1 LFFYNVEVPDRKR
14 TVGAVGPLETPAR
27 GRLELLGVPALHIQS
42 RLLRPL
48 ERKTAGLLAYLTLE
62 GPTSRSKLA
71 GLLWPASSEATARNN
86 LAQALRRLKQAA
98 GAEKVWGGDV
108 LELQG
113 LLVDVAEFQVAHFS
127 GRHLEVVAYQAQL
140 LEGLDYDD
148 CPEFEDWLLVQRE
161 KLAEMRRAS
170 LGALAHDLEQAGQYR
185 EALVYAEGLL
195 ESDALSEVAYRQVMR
210 LLYLLGDR
218 SAALA
223 VFERCQAIL
232 LREMGV
238 APLPQTQELRQ
249 QIERGELLVPAIPAQ
264 RPEIPLAVLRPPR
277 LLGREAEW
285 ARMEAAWEKGQGLLI
300 AGAPGVGKSRLLQDF
315 LHSRG
320 PALLFE
326 GRPGDQGIPYA
337 TYSRLCRGVLEHFP
351 GLALPDWVRQELAR
365 LLPELGPAQP
375 PIQSRAEKLRFF
387 QASAELV
394 RLALAEGLGRLAVDD
409 LQFADMASLELL
421 HFVLSPYWGQPGALA
436 TVLAFRAGE
445 LPDWMAALLEQAIQG
460 GQAVQI
466 GLQPLDVL
474 AVQGLLASL
483 ELPSLQDDVPGW
495 AAALVR
501 HTGGNPFFLLE
512 TLRSLWESGGL
523 GQPRPGR
530 LPLSS
535 KISTL
540 IQARLE
546 RLSPEALRL
555 VRTAAVAGPD
565 FSPELAAAALQTT
578 PLALL
583 PPWAELEAA
592 QLLRG
597 NAFTHDL
604 LYEATRSGVPASI
617 KTYLHQQT
625 ARYLESV
632 QADPARIANHWLEGE
647 PSRAIPFLIQAAR
660 WAENAYQLL
669 EAAHFYQRA
678 IEIAERHG
686 DETQT
691 FDLLEALSGV
701 MGRYDTGS
709 QHEALIQRMLNIAR
723 TPEQQARAWLCEAI
737 RLGEHGFGAE
747 AEQAARKGLHHIQD
761 IDRPELHIR
770 MLDALA
776 QALFVQRKATD
787 LIAALDQL
795 RDIHQVRGDE
805 LQAAICTSRL
815 GIAYDQLE
823 RHREAL
829 AYYQAAGPVLE
840 RSENRLMRVGFH
852 HNRGVCL
859 AALGLAEAALEAQLQ
874 AGRLLEG
881 MQGVVGRLVHHCNN
895 LALRY
900 HDLERYRE
908 AHQALEQALQIV
920 PEEWGWT
927 RAFSEYQMARLHY
940 VWGAWALASDWL
952 GRALGQPDLP
962 RRDEATYRIL
972 GLLLA
977 HRRGEETGPWIK
989 KLNEL
994 FSGEQS
1000 QAYGRFLLAQSRVLP
1015 PKQALKSLQE
1025 ALKLAQ
1031 QNDWPALL
1039 AATHTLYAQ
1048 ALLQARRPH
1057 EALGHTQ
1064 SAMRL
1069 LQTYWPAGCSR
1080 LEVLWTHHRA
1090 QAAHHQSDNALLR
1103 QVLDHLL
1110 QVAENHVPPQ
1120 HRHGFLRQNSLSRE
1134 ILEAAQT
1141 AGIATS

>member
-1 LFFYNVEVPDRKR
+1 M
-14 TVGAVGPLETPAR
+14 
-27 GRLELLGVPALHIQS
+27 GVPTLHVQS
-42 RLLRPL
+42 SQLRPL

-62 GPTSRSKLA
+62 GPTNRSKLA

-98 GAEKVWGGDV
+98 GAEVVWGSDV

-113 LLVDVAEFQVAHFS
+113 LAVDVAELQVAHFA
-127 GRHLEVVAYQAQL
+127 GRHLEVVAHQAQL

-161 KLAEMRRAS
+161 RLAEMRRNS
-170 LGALAHDLEQAGQYR
+170 LGALADGLEQAGQYR
-185 EALVYAEGLL
+185 EALVYAEALL
-195 ESDALSEVAYRQVMR
+195 ESDVLSEVAHRQVMR

-223 VFERCQAIL
+223 AFERCRAIL

-238 APLPQTQELRQ
+238 APLPQTQELRH

-285 ARMEAAWEKGQGLLI
+285 ARMEAAWEKGQALLI

-337 TYSRLCRGVLEHFP
+337 TFSRFCLKILEHFP

-409 LQFADMASLELL
+409 LQFADMASLELM

-436 TVLAFRAGE
+436 TALAFRAGE
-445 LPDWMAALLEQAIQG
+445 LPDWMAALLEQAVQG
-460 GQAVQI
+460 GQAIQI
-466 GLQPLDVL
+466 SLQPLDAL
-474 AVQGLLASL
+474 AVQGLLVSL

-530 LPLSS
+530 LPVSS

-540 IQARLE
+540 IQQRLE
-546 RLSPEALRL
+546 RLSQSAQRL
-555 VRTAAVAGPD
+555 IRTAAVAGVD
-565 FSPELAAAALQTT
+565 FSPELAAYALETT
-578 PLALL
+578 RLELL
-583 PPWAELEAA
+583 EPWAELEAA

-604 LYEATRSGVPASI
+604 LYEATLSGVPASI
-617 KTYLHQQT
+617 KTHLHQQI
-625 ARYLESV
+625 ALYLESK
-632 QADPARIANHWLEGE
+632 QADPARIASHWLEGE
-647 PSRAIPFLIQAAR
+647 PGRALPFLIQAAR
-660 WAENAYQLL
+660 RAENAYQLL

-678 IEIAERHG
+678 IEIAERQG

-701 MGRYDTGS
+701 KVRYDTGS
-709 QHEALIQRMLNIAR
+709 QHEALIRRMLGLAH
-723 TPEQQARAWLCEAI
+723 TPEQQGRAWLREAI
-737 RLGEHGFGAE
+737 RLGEHGFGAD
-747 AEQAARKGLHHIQD
+747 AEQAARKGLEHIQD
-761 IDRPELHIR
+761 IDQPELRIR
-770 MLDALA
+770 LLDALA
-776 QALFVQRKATD
+776 QSLFVQRKTTD
-787 LIAALDQL
+787 LIAILQQL
-795 RDIHQVRGDE
+795 RDIHRARGDE

-829 AYYQAAGPVLE
+829 AYYQEAEPVLE

-881 MQGVVGRLVHHCNN
+881 MQGVVGRRVHHCNN

-900 HDLERYRE
+900 HDLERYSE
-908 AHQALEQALQIV
+908 AQQALEQALHIV
-920 PEEWGWT
+920 PEDWGWT
-927 RAFSEYQMARLHY
+927 RAFSEYQMARLY
-940 VWGAWALASDWL
+940 WIWGEWGLASEWL
-952 GRALGQPDLP
+952 GRALGEPDLP

-977 HRRGEETGPWIK
+977 HRRGEETDPWIK

-1000 QAYGRFLLAQSRVLP
+1000 QAYGRFLLAQARVLP
-1015 PKQALKSLQE
+1015 PKQALKSCQE
-1025 ALKLAQ
+1025 ALKLAR
-1031 QNDWPALL
+1031 QNDWSALQI
-1039 AATHTLYAQ
+1039 AAHTLYSQ
-1048 ALLQARRPH
+1048 VLLQVKRHP

-1064 SAMRL
+1064 KAMQL
-1069 LQTYWPAGCSR
+1069 LEHYWPAGCSR
-1080 LEVLWTHHRA
+1080 LEVLWTHYRA
-1090 QAAHHQSDNALLR
+1090 QAAQHQSDKALLR

-1110 QVAENHVPPQ
+1110 QIAENHVPPQ
-1120 HRHGFLRQNSLSRE
+1120 HRHGFLSQNPLSKG

>member
-1 LFFYNVEVPDRKR
+1 MQQPR
-14 TVGAVGPLETPAR
+14 
-27 GRLELLGVPALHIQS
+27 RLEKAKAGGANLLTGYLILLGVPELQLQQ

-48 ERKTAGLLAYLTLE
+48 ERKSAGLLAYLTLE
-62 GPTSRSKLA
+62 GPTSRSRLA
-71 GLLWPASSEATARNN
+71 GLLWPASSESTARNN
-86 LAQALRRLKQAA
+86 LAQALRRLKQAV
-98 GAEKVWGGDV
+98 GAEVVWGGDV

-113 LLVDVAEFQVAHFS
+113 LQVDVAEFQVAHFA
-127 GRHLEVVAYQAQL
+127 GRHPEVVAYQAQL

-148 CPEFEDWLLVQRE
+148 CPEFEDWLLLQRE

-170 LGALAHDLEQAGQYR
+170 LWALAHDLEQAGQYR
-185 EALVYAEGLL
+185 EALVYAEALL

-218 SAALA
+218 SAALT
-223 VFERCQAIL
+223 VFERCKAIL

-238 APLPQTQELRQ
+238 APLPQTQELRH

-285 ARMEAAWEKGQGLLI
+285 ARMEAVWEEGQALLI

-326 GRPGDQGIPYA
+326 ARPGDQDIPYA
-337 TYSRLCRGVLEHFP
+337 TFSRFCRKILEQFP
-351 GLALPDWVRQELAR
+351 GLLLPDWVRQELAR

-394 RLALAEGLGRLAVDD
+394 RLAVAEGLARLAVDD

-436 TVLAFRAGE
+436 TALAFRAGE
-445 LPDWMAALLEQAIQG
+445 LPEWVQALLEQAIQG

-466 GLQPLDVL
+466 SLQPLDAL

-483 ELPSLQDDVPGW
+483 ELPSLQDDVLGW

-512 TLRSLWESGGL
+512 TLRSLWVSGGL
-523 GQPRPGR
+523 GQPRPGH
-530 LPLSS
+530 LPISS
-535 KISTL
+535 KITTL

-597 NAFTHDL
+597 NAFVHDL
-604 LYEATRSGVPASI
+604 LYEATLSGVPASI
-617 KTYLHQQT
+617 KTYLHQQI
-625 ARYLESV
+625 ALYLESK
-632 QADPARIANHWLEGE
+632 QADPARIASHWLEGE
-647 PSRAIPFLIQAAR
+647 PGRAIPFLTQAAKQ
-660 WAENAYQLL
+660 AENSYQLL

-678 IEIAERHG
+678 IEIAERQG

-709 QHEALIQRMLNIAR
+709 QHEALIQRMLGLAR
-723 TPEQQARAWLCEAI
+723 TPHEQARAWLCEAI
-737 RLGEHGFGAE
+737 RLGEHGFGAD
-747 AEQAARKGLHHIQD
+747 AEQAARKGLDRIQG
-761 IDRPELHIR
+761 IDQPELRIR
-770 MLDALA
+770 LLDALA
-776 QALFVQRKATD
+776 QSLFVQHKTTD
-787 LIAALDQL
+787 LIAILQQL
-795 RDIHQVRGDE
+795 RDIHRARGDE

-815 GIAYDQLE
+815 GIAFDQLE

-829 AYYQAAGPVLE
+829 AYYQEAEPVLE

-874 AGRLLEG
+874 AGRLLQG

-900 HDLERYRE
+900 HDLERYSE
-908 AHQALEQALQIV
+908 AQQALEQALHIV
-920 PEEWGWT
+920 PEEWGWA
-927 RAFSEYQMARLHY
+927 RAFSEYQMARLY
-940 VWGAWALASDWL
+940 GVWGEWGLASDWL
-952 GRALGQPDLP
+952 GRALGEPDLP

-977 HRRGEETGPWIK
+977 HRRGEETDPWIE

-1000 QAYGRFLLAQSRVLP
+1000 QAYGRFLLAKARVLP
-1015 PKQALKSLQE
+1015 PKQALKSCQE

-1031 QNDWPALL
+1031 QNDWPALQI
-1039 AATHTLYAQ
+1039 AAHALYSQ
-1048 ALLQARRPH
+1048 ILLQAKRH
-1057 EALGHTQ
+1057 SEALVHSQT
-1064 SAMRL
+1064 AMQL
-1069 LQTYWPAGCSR
+1069 LEHYWPAGCSR
-1080 LEVLWTHHRA
+1080 LEVLWTHYRA
-1090 QAAHHQSDNALLR
+1090 QAAHRQSDIALLR
-1103 QVLDHLL
+1103 QVLALLL
-1110 QVAENHVPPQ
+1110 QIAENHVPPQ
-1120 HRHGFLRQNSLSRE
+1120 HQQSFLRQNPLSKE
-1134 ILEAAQT
+1134 IIQAAQA
-1141 AGIATS
+1141 AGIATT